1 LLIRASVRFISCR
14 QQPHIGYYASPSGAV
29 PLFAEQYFPHPGV
42 SVTTESPGSYA
53 RPVSAISPTAALFL
67 DWCPACESVPWD
79 LVTGA
84 GASIIREGNV
94 AQLSQPESASFLAAQ
109 LGWVVGVVTNYQS
122 RAPPHP
128 LQSVVRTSDGGR
140 TWQVLYTS

>member
-42 SVTTESPGSYA
+42 TVTTQSPGSYA
-53 RPVSAISPTAALFL
+53 GPISAISPTSAAFL

-79 LVTGA
+79 LVTGS
-84 GASIIREGNV
+84 GTSVIREGNV
-94 AQLSQPESASFLAAQ
+94 AELTQPESASFLSAQ
-109 LGWVVGVVTNYQS
+109 LGWVVGVITQYPSSDSPRQ
-122 RAPPHP
+122 
-128 LQSVVRTSDGGR
+128 LQCIVRTSDGGQ

>member
-1 LLIRASVRFISCR
+1 MS
-14 QQPHIGYYASPSGAV
+14 QQQHIGYYASRSGAV

-53 RPVSAISPTAALFL
+53 GPISAISPTSAAFL

-84 GASIIREGNV
+84 GTSIIREGNV
-94 AQLSQPESASFLAAQ
+94 AQLTQPESASFLSTQ
-109 LGWVVGVVTNYQS
+109 LGWVVGTVTNDQS
-122 RAPPHP
+122 GASPSP
-128 LQSVVRTSDGGR
+128 LQSIVRTSDGGR